1 MYFDLGESG
10 GLVMALSLN
19 AGSSQYP
26 SDDDCV
32 ETNLCDSPMMMSGDV
47 LYEWFGKWIG
57 NDLCH
62 CKSQSINRSST
73 QSTHQLKIHKLLTL
87 LLED

>member
-1 MYFDLGESG
+1 VYFDLGESG
-10 GLVMALSLN
+10 GLVMALSLY

-47 LYEWFGKWIG
+47 LANGLETIYVIA
-57 NDLCH
+57 NH
-62 CKSQSINRSST
+62 NPSIAHPLRV
-73 QSTHQLKIHKLLTL
+73 HIK
-87 LLED
+87 